1 MNKTMVF
8 FDCWDTLIRF
18 QEKDERWTVLPLY
31 DHCIN
36 KDEVDWDKVY
46 AFALEFADKYYA

>member
-18 QEKDERWTVLPLY
+18 QEKDERWTREFYSLG
-31 DHCIN
+31 I
-36 KDEVDWDKVY
+36 DK
-46 AFALEFADKYYA
+46 

>member
-18 QEKDERWTVLPLY
+18 QEKDERWTVLPVVLQNNQ
-31 DHCIN
+31 I
-36 KDEVDWDKVY
+36 
-46 AFALEFADKYYA
+46 

>member
-36 KDEVDWDKVY
+36 KDEVDWDKRK
-46 AFALEFADKYYA
+46 FDTSRPPRRQ